1 MENINMS
8 NNISGKVI
16 IITGASSGIGL
27 ATAKLLASH
36 GAILSLAA
44 RRKDKLDK
52 LVKEIQEA
60 GGKAQAFTTDVS
72 KLTDVEDLIT
82 NTIAAFGKIDVLFN
96 NAGIMPL
103 SMLEGLRYDEWDK
116 MIDTNIKG
124 VLYGIG
130 AALPHFKA
138 QKSGHF
144 INVSS
149 VAGHLVA
156 PSSAVYSGT
165 KFAVRAISEGLRQE
179 VKPYNIRTSIISPGI
194 VESELTNS
202 ITDENIKPMVS
213 QIASMAISADSIAR
227 AVAYVIDQPQ
237 DVDVNE
243 MIIRPTAQPM

>member
-1 MENINMS
+1 MS

-27 ATAKLLASH
+27 ATAKLLGVR

-44 RRKDKLDK
+44 RRKDKLDI
-52 LVKEIQEA
+52 LVKEIEDG
-60 GGKAQAFTTDVS
+60 GGKAKAFVTDVS
-72 KLTDVEDLIT
+72 KRTDVDALIAG
-82 NTIAAFGKIDVLFN
+82 TIQAFGKIDVLFN
-96 NAGIMPL
+96 NAGIMPV
-103 SMLEGLRYDEWDK
+103 SMLENLHYDEWEQ
-116 MIDTNIKG
+116 MIDINIKG

-156 PSSAVYSGT
+156 PSSSVYSGT

-179 VKPYNIRTSIISPGI
+179 VKPYHIRTSIISPGLTQ
-194 VESELTNS
+194 SELTNT
-202 ITDENIKPMVS
+202 ITDESIKPLIGQM
-213 QIASMAISADSIAR
+213 AGMAISADSIAQ
-227 AVAYVIDQPQ
+227 AVAYVIGQPD

>member
-1 MENINMS
+1 MN
-8 NNISGKVI
+8 NNISGKVV

-27 ATAKLLASH
+27 ATAKLLAKQ

-44 RRKDKLDK
+44 RRKDRLDM
-52 LVKEIQEA
+52 LVEEITTSGGTAKAFITDISKRQDVAALIA
-60 GGKAQAFTTDVS
+60 GTLQ
-72 KLTDVEDLIT
+72 
-82 NTIAAFGKIDVLFN
+82 AFGKIDVLFN
-96 NAGIMPL
+96 NAGVMPI
-103 SMLEGLRYDEWDK
+103 SMLESLHYDEWEQ
-116 MIDTNIKG
+116 MIDINIKG

-130 AALPHFKA
+130 ATLPYFIR

-156 PSSAVYSGT
+156 PSSSVYSGT

-194 VESELTNS
+194 TESELTHT
-202 ITDENIKPMVS
+202 ITDEKIKPMIG

-227 AVAYVIDQPQ
+227 AVAYVIDQPD

>member
-1 MENINMS
+1 M
-8 NNISGKVI
+8 NNHIQGKVV

-27 ATAKLLASH
+27 ATAKLLASK

-44 RRKDKLDK
+44 RRKDKLEA
-52 LVKEIQEA
+52 LVQEIEST
-60 GGKAQAFTTDVS
+60 GGKATAFATDVS
-72 KLTDVEDLIT
+72 KRADVEKLVADS
-82 NTIAAFGKIDVLFN
+82 IAKFGKIDVLFN
-96 NAGIMPL
+96 NAGVMPV
-103 SMLEGLRYDEWDK
+103 SFLENLHYDEWEQ
-116 MIDTNIKG
+116 MIDINIKG

-130 AALPHFKA
+130 AVLPHFKQ

-149 VAGHLVA
+149 VAGHIVS
-156 PSSAVYSGT
+156 PSSAVYSAT

-179 VKPYNIRTSIISPGI
+179 VKPYNIRTSIISPGL

-202 ITDENIKPMVS
+202 ITDETIKPLIKQMTGLS
-213 QIASMAISADSIAR
+213 IPADSIAR
-227 AVAYVIDQPQ
+227 AVAYIIEQPA

>member
-1 MENINMS
+1 MN

-27 ATAKLLASH
+27 ATAKLLAKQ

-44 RRKDKLDK
+44 RRKEKLDQ
-52 LVKEIQEA
+52 LVSEIVA
-60 GGKAQAFTTDVS
+60 DGGRAIAFATDVS
-72 KLTDVEDLIT
+72 NRKEVSALSDQTLQS
-82 NTIAAFGKIDVLFN
+82 FGKIDVLFN
-96 NAGIMPL
+96 NAGVMPI
-103 SMLEGLRYDEWDK
+103 SMLESLHYDEWEQ
-116 MIDTNIKG
+116 MIDINVKG

-130 AALPHFKA
+130 AVLPHFIA
-138 QKSGHF
+138 QQSGHF

-179 VKPYNIRTSIISPGI
+179 VKPYNIRTTIISPG
-194 VESELTNS
+194 VTESELTHT
-202 ITDENIKPMVS
+202 ITDEKVKPMIG
-213 QIASMAISADSIAR
+213 QLAGMAISADSIAR

-237 DVDVNE
+237 EVDVNE

>member
-1 MENINMS
+1 MNDNIK
-8 NNISGKVI
+8 GKVV
-16 IITGASSGIGL
+16 IITGASSGIGW
-27 ATAKLLASH
+27 ATAQLLASK
-36 GAILSLAA
+36 GAIVSLAA
-44 RRKDKLDK
+44 RRTDKLEA
-52 LVKEIQEA
+52 LVKEIEAA
-60 GGKAQAFTTDVS
+60 GGTAAAFATDVS
-72 KLTDVEDLIT
+72 KQADVNALVK

-96 NAGIMPL
+96 NAGIMPV
-103 SMLEGLRYDEWDK
+103 SFLENLHYEEWEQ
-116 MIDTNIKG
+116 MIDINIKG

-156 PSSAVYSGT
+156 PSSAVYSAT

-179 VKPYNIRTSIISPGI
+179 VKPYNIRTSIISPGV

-202 ITDENIKPMVS
+202 ITDEAIKPMIG
-213 QIASMAISADSIAR
+213 QLAGLAIPADSIAR
-227 AVAYVIDQPQ
+227 AVAYVIDQPAN
-237 DVDVNE
+237 VDVNE

>member
-1 MENINMS
+1 MINN
-8 NNISGKVI
+8 NNISGKVVV
-16 IITGASSGIGL
+16 ITGASSGIGL

-44 RRKDKLDK
+44 RRKDKLDA
-52 LVKEIQEA
+52 LVAEIQEA
-60 GGKAQAFTTDVS
+60 GGKAQAFMTDVS
-72 KLTDVEDLIT
+72 KRLDVEALVADT
-82 NTIAAFGKIDVLFN
+82 VTAFGRIDVFFN
-96 NAGIMPL
+96 NAGVMPL
-103 SMLEGLRYDEWDK
+103 SLLESGHYEEWEQ
-116 MIDTNIKG
+116 MIDINIKG

-179 VKPYNIRTSIISPGI
+179 VKPYNIRTSIISPGATQ
-194 VESELTNS
+194 SELTNS
-202 ITDENIKPMVS
+202 ITDEAIKPMIA
-213 QIASMAISADSIAR
+213 QIAAMEISADSIAH
-227 AVAYVIDQPQ
+227 AVAYVIDQPAN
-237 DVDVNE
+237 VDVNE
-243 MIIRPTAQPM
+243 MIIRPTLQQM